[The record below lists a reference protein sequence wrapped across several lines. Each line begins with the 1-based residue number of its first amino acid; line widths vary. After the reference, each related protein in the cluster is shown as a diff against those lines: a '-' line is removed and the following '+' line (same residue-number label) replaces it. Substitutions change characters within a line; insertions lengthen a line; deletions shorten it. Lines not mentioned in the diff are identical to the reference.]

1 MPGGCAER
9 NALGR
14 RCTGRRTGGTYA
26 LPRVTRAPA
35 LMVLTC
41 PVRSGQT
48 DENDDVRRRS
58 RRAVLRAGGLLAA
71 TAVTIPT
78 TACDLLTGRPKPPPG
93 PDPLAPLI
101 AGALDLAARYEAV
114 VTRYPEVAGRLTP
127 VAQAHRAHAA
137 ELARVTGVALPSGT
151 PTPAPTVAAG
161 DLPTALAA
169 LRTAEQQ
176 GHAAAVSACANA
188 PGNRAAVLGSI
199 AAARATHLEVL
210 Q

>member
-14 RCTGRRTGGTYA
+14 RRTARRTGGTYA
-26 LPRVTRAPA
+26 LPRVTRTPAP
-35 LMVLTC
+35 MVLTW

-48 DENDDVRRRS
+48 EENDDVRRRS
-58 RRAVLRAGGLLAA
+58 RRTVLRAGGLLAV
-71 TAVTIPT
+71 TAVTVPI
-78 TACDLLTGRPKPPPG
+78 TACDLLTGKPKPPPG
-93 PDPLAPLI
+93 PDPLMPLI
-101 AGALDLAARYEAV
+101 TGALDLAARYEV
-114 VTRYPEVAGRLTP
+114 VLTRYPEVASRLTP

-137 ELARVTGVALPSGT
+137 ELARVAGVALPSSS
-151 PTPAPTVAAG
+151 PTPASTVAGG

-176 GHAAAVSACANA
+176 GHEAAVSACVNA
-188 PGNRAAVLGSI
+188 PAKRAALLGSI